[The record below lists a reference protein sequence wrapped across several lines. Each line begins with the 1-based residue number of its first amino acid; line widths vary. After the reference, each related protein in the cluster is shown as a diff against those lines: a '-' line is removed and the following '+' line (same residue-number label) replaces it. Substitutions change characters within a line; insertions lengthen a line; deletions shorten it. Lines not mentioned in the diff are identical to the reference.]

1 MSGNNFAVNFNVTI
15 PGGGGGDD
23 GGGGGG
29 GGLLPYDSP
38 SAAALYGHSGS
49 GGGGGH
55 GHHLSTGS
63 LGGWVSSVVGGAAAD
78 GDMNDVA
85 SGDYQ

>member
-15 PGGGGGDD
+15 PSGEDVS
-23 GGGGGG
+23 

-38 SAAALYGHSGS
+38 STAALF
-49 GGGGGH
+49 GGGVSGVGGGNGGH
-55 GHHLSTGS
+55 GHHLSSGS
-63 LGGWVSSVVGGAAAD
+63 LGGWVSGVVGGAAAD

-85 SGDYQ
+85 SNDYQ